1 MRIMLCDVTVTIAFG
16 EVCRVFRESNAIVT
30 GERVPR
36 YSDRVSRSVAS
47 LVRVDAH
54 DFSRES

>member
-1 MRIMLCDVTVTIAFG
+1 MLCDVTVTIAFG

>member
-1 MRIMLCDVTVTIAFG
+1 MRIMLCKITVTIAFA

-30 GERVPR
+30 GENVPR